1 MQQVVPPVAHG
12 STLPPQQWK
21 MVHHV
26 SNSYFMYFCFS
37 CAMLFSIPGWKEHAM
52 LTKKTSRNQITLPKA
67 IARHFPDVDY
77 FDVREEDGKIVL
89 LPVRPNQADAV
100 RERLASM
107 GISEK
112 DVEEAVRR
120 VRSQ

>member
-1 MQQVVPPVAHG
+1 
-12 STLPPQQWK
+12 
-21 MVHHV
+21 
-26 SNSYFMYFCFS
+26 
-37 CAMLFSIPGWKEHAM
+37 M

-67 IARHFPDVDY
+67 IVRHFPDVDY
-77 FDVREEDGKIVL
+77 FDVREEDGRIVL

-100 RERLASM
+100 RERLAGM

>member
-1 MQQVVPPVAHG
+1 
-12 STLPPQQWK
+12 
-21 MVHHV
+21 
-26 SNSYFMYFCFS
+26 
-37 CAMLFSIPGWKEHAM
+37 M